1 MPGHRTSDAPHC
13 SIVIASYNRADLLA
27 ETLSSLHQHLQQV
40 GAEHTTEVVL
50 IDNNSPDHTA
60 HVMAHW
66 QPIFRRCV
74 HVRELQQGLSHA
86 RNAGIAQAQGEVV
99 VFLDDDVELDDRW
112 LPELLQPFTQA
123 QVAVVG
129 GKVMAFGAATLP
141 AWLPREYGYLASVFD
156 PFDSARPTDKVMGAN
171 FAVRASI
178 LRSTGPF
185 DPALGRKGAK
195 LLGGE
200 EVDLFNR
207 IRAGGGMVWY
217 TPSAVVFHKIASKLR
232 KEYIIDY
239 AYWLGV
245 SEAHLEHRGGEA
257 LKYQLKR
264 MRSLLFP
271 WVVFPLAR
279 RIVTTEAGVMRY
291 EIKARYARGYLAM
304 PRELAA

>member
-1 MPGHRTSDAPHC
+1 MPGHRADDAPHC

-27 ETLSSLHQHLQQV
+27 ETLRSLHAHLQQL

-60 HVMAHW
+60 QVMAHW
-66 QPIFRRCV
+66 QAVFLRSV
-74 HVRELQQGLSHA
+74 HVREMQQGLSHA
-86 RNAGIAQAQGEVV
+86 RNAGIAQAQGDVV
-99 VFLDDDVELDDRW
+99 VFLDDDVEVGDRW
-112 LPELLQPFTQA
+112 LPELLQPFTLP

-129 GKVMAFGAATLP
+129 GKVLAFGSAALP

-156 PFDSARPTDKVMGAN
+156 PFDSARATDKVMGAN
-171 FAVRASI
+171 FAVRASA
-178 LRSTGPF
+178 LRTAGPF

-207 IRAGGGMVWY
+207 IRAGAGLVWY
-217 TPSAVVFHKIASKLR
+217 TPASVVFHKIANKLR
-232 KEYIIDY
+232 KDYIIDY

-264 MRSLLFP
+264 IRSLLFP
-271 WVVFPLAR
+271 RLVFPLAR
-279 RIVTTEAGVMRY
+279 RLATTEAEAMRC
-291 EIKARYARGYLAM
+291 EIKSRYARGYLAM